1 MSEEDFKELSSF
13 KEAGSELD
21 LQLALLMGWKHWSG
35 DDLSLKL
42 EMEKRG
48 GRPPETSVPRFS
60 TDHNAFFEHV
70 ATYFVNQ
77 NMEFI
82 ARYLVQ
88 EQMWQVEIKTE
99 KRYFYGDGVRTAL
112 CWSTCRYVRFNKKQV
127 RVLRLFG

>member
-99 KRYFYGDGVRTAL
+99 KDTFTATEYEL
-112 CWSTCRYVRFNKKQV
+112 PFAGALAAMSALIKNK
-127 RVLRLFG
+127 